1 MKYFCL
7 GYIEEKKWET
17 MSECERNAML
27 DECFAYD
34 DVCGRTVTLLAG
46 KRSKA
51 PGTRSR
57 CDGRMARCPSP
68 MARMPRRKSSW
79 AESSCSKPRT

>member
-1 MKYFCL
+1 MKYICL

-17 MSECERNAML
+17 MSESERNAML

-34 DVCGRTVTLLAG
+34 GVLRKNGHLPVG
-46 KRSKA
+46 KRYKA
-51 PGTRSR
+51 LGTPPR
-57 CDGRMARCPSP
+57 CDGRAARCPSP
-68 MARMPRRKSSW
+68 MARMPRRKSNW